1 MTTLKAQYDSLQE
14 RFHQMSDEM
23 LSVWIEVA
31 ESKLPHYRRTEEMLS
46 VLNGIHAAK
55 SVQRYRENNWE
66 WWFKVTVATSL
77 WVAHKLTTKFARA
90 VANTALWYLIVAK
103 NLHEL
108 LVLPNS
114 VVLTGLGI
122 GARKKMRKNKLD
134 NDGLAVILFLVV
146 CVTVIFLE
154 RLAWKPTTHESFARM
169 DFQSA
174 FRPVRVH
181 TAHHEATTAHT
192 RM

>member
-1 MTTLKAQYDSLQE
+1 
-14 RFHQMSDEM
+14 
-23 LSVWIEVA
+23 
-31 ESKLPHYRRTEEMLS
+31 
-46 VLNGIHAAK
+46 
-55 SVQRYRENNWE
+55 
-66 WWFKVTVATSL
+66 
-77 WVAHKLTTKFARA
+77 LTTKFARA

-154 RLAWKPTTHESFARM
+154 RLA
-169 DFQSA
+169 
-174 FRPVRVH
+174 
-181 TAHHEATTAHT
+181 
-192 RM
+192 